1 MTVLDNTPRQLAM
14 VSSGHKQEIEKKIGE
29 ALGLEMAAQKA
40 VEELGS
46 KGLLD
51 KGGMNVKLENMRK
64 QANNHQTQLEE
75 LIQRLSGS
83 EGLDSA
89 NIQEVANETERKV
102 SEIMKIYL
110 GDKPDSSEAIEFLC
124 LAEGGEVTHYEVLDA
139 MTKLVKD
146 RRFSTK
152 VRAILKDERKHL
164 QLCTR
169 LAKQIAVS

>member
-1 MTVLDNTPRQLAM
+1 MSTTTSKNDN
-14 VSSGHKQEIEKKIGE
+14 KQEIEKKIGE

-51 KGGMNVKLENMRK
+51 EGGMKAKLENMRK

-75 LIQRLSGS
+75 LIQKLSES

-89 NIQEVANETERKV
+89 NIQEVANETEQKV
-102 SEIMKIYL
+102 SQMMKIYL
-110 GDKPDSSEAIEFLC
+110 GDQPDSSEAIEFLC
-124 LAEGGEVTHYEVLDA
+124 LAEGGEVTHYEVLSA
-139 MTKLVKD
+139 MAKLVKD
-146 RRFSTK
+146 RKFSTK
-152 VRAILKDERKHL
+152 VRAILNDEKKHL

-169 LAKQIAVS
+169 LARQTAVISK